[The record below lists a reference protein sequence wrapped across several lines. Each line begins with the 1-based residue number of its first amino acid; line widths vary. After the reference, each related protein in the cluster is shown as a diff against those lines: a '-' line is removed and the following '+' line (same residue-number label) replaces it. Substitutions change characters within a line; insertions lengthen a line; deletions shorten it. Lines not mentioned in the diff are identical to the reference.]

1 MMDHGAWMNLAST
14 LVALALV
21 LALAWL
27 TLRGLRHLHMRR
39 NHETRDTLRLM
50 QAVSLGPRERV
61 VVLEHRN
68 TTYLLGVTAG
78 GIHVIDRWPAAAHD
92 PAPDRTQP
100 VAPS

>member
-1 MMDHGAWMNLAST
+1 MMNHGSWMNLVST

-27 TLRGLRHLHMRR
+27 MLRGLRYLHMR
-39 NHETRDTLRLM
+39 NHHETQNTLHLR

-78 GIHVIDRWPAAAHD
+78 GIHVIDRLT
-92 PAPDRTQP
+92 APEHGGGQDRTNPPDP
-100 VAPS
+100 V